1 MHFFVVHDAAY
12 ESLLRGP
19 CPAPRWPAGPTC
31 RKGFRVPS
39 LTPSEIVANRSQ
51 IRGCHS
57 ACMYKPSVPNIIY
70 HLTTC
75 RSSPSACDS
84 SGDSSSDSGSDSA
97 DSVATAFP
105 RQHHHQKGAAPQ
117 PAEPATALLYSR
129 QQPRQEQSFQQQPLQ
144 QQQQQPQ
151 SPPDLSSLCFEARD
165 TSSLLTNASFAC
177 RCEPLTGNMRYRKIK
192 DINRCVLATPLA
204 LAMPSA

>member
-1 MHFFVVHDAAY
+1 MHFSVVPDPFTSRVCY
-12 ESLLRGP
+12 EAPPLRRAGGLQAQPVERFP
-19 CPAPRWPAGPTC
+19 CTIPDSIGDR
-31 RKGFRVPS
+31 RES
-39 LTPSEIVANRSQ
+39 

-57 ACMYKPSVPNIIY
+57 ACMYKSGVPNKIY
-70 HLTTC
+70 HLITC

-84 SGDSSSDSGSDSA
+84 SGDSSSDSGSESA
-97 DSVATAFP
+97 GSVATDFP
-105 RQHHHQKGAAPQ
+105 WQHHHQNGAAPQ

-129 QQPRQEQSFQQQPLQ
+129 QQPRQEQTFQQ

-177 RCEPLTGNMRYRKIK
+177 RREPLTGNMRYRKIK

-204 LAMPSA
+204 LAMLSA